1 MNKKSQQEL
10 NDNMQTC
17 DDNHEKYK
25 KQEVISE
32 QNLFKL
38 IDLSKRLESEE
49 KERLQINI
57 EIITK
62 QMKFL
67 YEPNF

>member
-1 MNKKSQQEL
+1 
-10 NDNMQTC
+10 MQTC

-32 QNLFKL
+32 LNLFKL

-62 QMKFL
+62 AD
-67 YEPNF
+67 EIPV

>member
-1 MNKKSQQEL
+1 MNKKSQQKIH
-10 NDNMQTC
+10 DNMQTS
-17 DDNHEKYK
+17 DDNYEKYM
-25 KQEVISE
+25 KQEAISE
-32 QNLFKL
+32 LNLLKL

-62 QMKFL
+62 ADEIL
-67 YEPNF
+67 I

>member
-1 MNKKSQQEL
+1 MNKKSQQKIH
-10 NDNMQTC
+10 DNMQTS
-17 DDNHEKYK
+17 DDNYEKYM
-25 KQEVISE
+25 KQEAISE
-32 QNLFKL
+32 LNLLKL

-62 QMKFL
+62 ADEMFV
-67 YEPNF
+67 

>member
-1 MNKKSQQEL
+1 MNKKSQQKI

-25 KQEVISE
+25 KLEVISE
-32 QNLFKL
+32 LNLFKL

-57 EIITK
+57 EIIK
-62 QMKFL
+62 KAD
-67 YEPNF
+67 EVPV